1 MSLSFRPLIPGAHLQ
16 TIGGQFVRSFLRWP
30 FATEDSV
37 VEAEDD
43 VRLLVRA
50 SWQPSGVA
58 RPALL
63 WVHGLEGSDE
73 ARYMLSAGIL
83 AYRAGYHVIRMN
95 MRGCGDSLNL
105 CPRLYNAGLTADLVA
120 VSDWLAR
127 RVPRF
132 AVGGFS
138 LGAGLTLLTLARE
151 KKRLPDACVGAVA
164 VCPPLD
170 MSRCADA
177 LELRKNWIYQ
187 LRFTRSL
194 CQSYRLRQRLLPER
208 YEKGRERGITTLRQ
222 FDDVVTAHYGG
233 YRDAEDYYLA
243 VSTGPK
249 LEEIDRPALI
259 LGTDNDPFIPYE
271 SITRWPHSE
280 SVRVEIV
287 EGAGHMGFVAGSNA
301 PRYFWAA
308 DRMLAFLHAIDSV

>member
-1 MSLSFRPLIPGAHLQ
+1 MISFRPLISGSHLQ
-16 TIGGQFVRSFLRWP
+16 TIGGQFVRSFLEWP

-37 VEAEDD
+37 VAAEDD

-50 SWQPSGVA
+50 SWQPGGA
-58 RPALL
+58 GPALL
-63 WVHGLEGSDE
+63 LIHGLEGSDE
-73 ARYMLSAGIL
+73 ARYMLSTGIL
-83 AYRAGYHVIRMN
+83 AFRAGYHVIRMN
-95 MRGCGDSLNL
+95 MRGCGDSLEL
-105 CPRLYNAGLTADLVA
+105 CPRLYDAGLTTDLVA
-120 VSDWLAR
+120 VFNWLAR

-151 KKRLPDACVGAVA
+151 KQSLPAACIGAVA

-187 LRFTRSL
+187 FRFTRSL
-194 CQSYRLRQRLLPER
+194 CRSYRSRQRLSPER
-208 YEKGRERGITTLRQ
+208 HEQGRERGITSLRQ

-233 YRDAEDYYLA
+233 YSDAEDYYRT
-243 VSTGPK
+243 VSAGPR
-249 LEEIDRPALI
+249 LEEIDRPTLV

-271 SITRWPHSE
+271 SIAHWPHSE
-280 SVRVEIV
+280 NVRVEIV
-287 EGAGHMGFVAGSNA
+287 EGAGHVGFLAASNA

-308 DRMLAFLHAIDSV
+308 DRMLAFLQAIDSL

>member
-1 MSLSFRPLIPGAHLQ
+1 MISFRPLIPGSHFQ
-16 TIGGQFVRSFLRWP
+16 TIGGQFARSFLEWP

-37 VEAEDD
+37 VAAEDD

-50 SWQPSGVA
+50 SWQPDGRV

-63 WVHGLEGSDE
+63 LVHGLEGSDGS
-73 ARYMLSAGIL
+73 RYMISTGIL
-83 AYRAGYHVIRMN
+83 AFNAGYHVIRMN
-95 MRGCGDSLNL
+95 MRGCGDSLEL

-120 VSDWLAR
+120 VFDWLAK

-151 KKRLPDACVGAVA
+151 KQRLPAACAGAVA

-170 MSRCADA
+170 MSLCADA

-187 LRFTRSL
+187 FRFTRSL
-194 CQSYRLRQRLLPER
+194 CRSYRARQRLSPER
-208 YEKGRERGITTLRQ
+208 FEKGRERGIASLRQ

-233 YRDAEDYYLA
+233 YGDAEHYYRTVSAGPRLA
-243 VSTGPK
+243 
-249 LEEIDRPALI
+249 EIDRPTLV
-259 LGTDNDPFIPYE
+259 LGTDNDPFIPYN
-271 SITRWPHSE
+271 SIAHWPHSE
-280 SVRVEIV
+280 NVRVEIV
-287 EGAGHMGFVAGSNA
+287 EGGGHVGFLGASKA
-301 PRYFWAA
+301 PRYFWGA
-308 DRMLAFLHAIDSV
+308 DRMLAFLHAIDSL

>member
-1 MSLSFRPLIPGAHLQ
+1 MISFRPLIPGAHLQ

-50 SWQPSGVA
+50 SWHPSGVA

-63 WVHGLEGSDE
+63 LIHGLEGSDE
-73 ARYMLSAGIL
+73 ARYVVSTGIL
-83 AYRAGYHVIRMN
+83 AFRAGYHVIRLN
-95 MRGCGDSLNL
+95 MRGCGDSLEL

-132 AVGGFS
+132 AVCGFS

-164 VCPPLD
+164 VCAPLD
-170 MSRCADA
+170 MTRCADA

-194 CQSYRLRQRLLPER
+194 CHSYRLRQRLLPER
-208 YEKGRERGITTLRQ
+208 YDKGRERGITTLRQ

-233 YRDAEDYYLA
+233 YRDAEDYYRA
-243 VSTGPK
+243 VSAGPQ
-249 LEEIDRPALI
+249 LEKIDRATLV

-271 SITRWPHSE
+271 SIAHWPHSE
-280 SVRVEIV
+280 NVQVEIV
-287 EGAGHMGFVAGSNA
+287 RGAGHLGFIADSDA

-308 DRMLAFLHAIDSV
+308 DRLLTFLQAIDSL